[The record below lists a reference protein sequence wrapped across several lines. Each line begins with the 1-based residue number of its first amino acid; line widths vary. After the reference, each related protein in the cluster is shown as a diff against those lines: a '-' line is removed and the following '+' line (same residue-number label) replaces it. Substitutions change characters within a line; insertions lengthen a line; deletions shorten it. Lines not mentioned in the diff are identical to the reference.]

1 MPKSILLSPAAASFD
16 QFDNFEER
24 GKNLRGYVKKMLENS
39 FKFLVLNYWRSI
51 DKKILLSFFIL
62 FFLGLFF
69 LFHLH
74 HHLLGKDL
82 IRIIIFFF
90 TKHLTYTL
98 IAILIMLLISFVK
111 TEIVIKLVFP
121 LFLVSFFL
129 LSMVP
134 ISGIEIKGSKRWIDL
149 YFFRLQPI
157 EILKPLFILMTV
169 KILTIEKLKNT
180 QIKYLLS
187 FILLCSVI
195 ILLID
200 QPDLGQ
206 SILLTGSWVATVFIS
221 GVSLIYILIFFP
233 FFLFLSSLLFFLPE
247 KFGYIINRLVAFLDP
262 NQGDIFQSS
271 SALDAI
277 KLGGLTG
284 QGMGEG
290 ILKESVPEAHTDYVI
305 AVISEEYGSL
315 VSISIL
321 VVFLYIAFRIIKN
334 CFKQENQ
341 FLRISLS
348 GLASLLIFQTFIHA
362 GVNTLLL
369 PTTGMTLPFLSYG
382 GSSLIG
388 SAILAGL
395 VLNYTK
401 NKAYLYD

>member
-1 MPKSILLSPAAASFD
+1 MLRNLL
-16 QFDNFEER
+16 
-24 GKNLRGYVKKMLENS
+24 
-39 FKFLVLNYWRSI
+39 KFFFINYWRNI
-51 DKKILLSFFIL
+51 DKKILFCFLIL

-69 LFHLH
+69 SFSSTSSLAGERLD
-74 HHLLGKDL
+74 KDYY
-82 IRIIIFFF
+82 FFF
-90 TKHLTYTL
+90 TKHLLFTL
-98 IAILIMLLISFVK
+98 LALLIMFLISIVK
-111 TEIVIKLVFP
+111 TEFIIKFTSH
-121 LFLVSFFL
+121 LFIISLIL
-129 LSMVP
+129 LALVP
-134 ISGIEIKGSKRWIDL
+134 IIGVEVKGAKRWLDL

-157 EILKPLFILMTV
+157 EILKPLFILITV
-169 KILTIEKLKNT
+169 KILTFEKLKDS
-180 QIKYLLS
+180 QIKYIFS
-187 FILLCSVI
+187 FILLSSVI

-221 GVSLIYILIFFP
+221 GVSLTYIFIF
-233 FFLFLSSLLFFLPE
+233 FFLFVISLSSILFFLPE
-247 KFGYIINRLVAFLDP
+247 KFGYVINRLVTFFDP
-262 NQGDIFQSS
+262 NQGDKFQSS

-305 AVISEEYGSL
+305 AVISEEYGSI
-315 VSISIL
+315 VSIMIL
-321 VVFLYIAFRIIKN
+321 MIFLYISFRIIKN
-334 CFKQENQ
+334 CFNQENQ
-341 FLRISLS
+341 FLKVSLS
-348 GLASLLIFQTFIHA
+348 GLATLLIFQTFIHA
-362 GVNTLLL
+362 GVNTNLL

-401 NKAYLYD
+401 NKVYLYD